1 MISSQKEDYSTLLVL
16 KNGTIFDQ
24 KFLFLNG
31 FTNKKLSADQSDLD
45 GV

>member
-1 MISSQKEDYSTLLVL
+1 MYSQKKLALYKYEKY
-16 KNGTIFDQ
+16 GTIFDQ